1 MRVAKEFR
9 WEAAHRI
16 PWHEGGCHSLHGH
29 SDHMTVEL
37 EGNVDARGMVID
49 FKEIK
54 AIVRPLVDEWDHS
67 VMAHAEDRE
76 LIAAVESLGSKLSV
90 LPCDTTAENVCK
102 VALERVL
109 ELGRARLRELGITG
123 VVIRVR
129 ETVTS
134 YAEVAGEVG

>member
-1 MRVAKEFR
+1 M
-9 WEAAHRI
+9 I
-16 PWHEGGCHSLHGH
+16 
-29 SDHMTVEL
+29 VEL

>member
-16 PWHEGGCHSLHGH
+16 PWHEAGCHSLHGH
-29 SDHMTVEL
+29 SYHMTVEL
-37 EGNVDARGMVID
+37 EGEPDAGGMVID

-67 VMAHAEDRE
+67 VMAHDKDLE
-76 LIAAVESLGSKLSV
+76 LIAAVKSLGSKLSI
-90 LPCDTTAENVCK
+90 LPCDTTAENVCR
-102 VALERVL
+102 VALERIR
-109 ELGRARLRELGITG
+109 EMGGARLRELGITG
-123 VVIRVR
+123 VAVRVR

-134 YAEVAGEVG
+134 YAEVSGAL